1 MKIFNRVVMI
11 IVLFKI
17 ILFSIIAVVNKIAN
31 LFTWAD
37 VLNKV
42 IGSIAGL
49 NIYITGGILLVVF
62 VACIVLLVYEF
73 RKKE

>member
-1 MKIFNRVVMI
+1 MKIFNRVVVI

-17 ILFSIIAVVNKIAN
+17 ILFSIAAVVNKFTN
-31 LFTWAD
+31 LFTWTD
-37 VLNKV
+37 VTNKV

-62 VACIVLLVYEF
+62 VACIVLLVFEF

>member
-17 ILFSIIAVVNKIAN
+17 ILFSIIAVVNKFIN
-31 LFTWAD
+31 IFTWAD
-37 VLNKV
+37 VTNKV

-49 NIYITGGILLVVF
+49 DIYITGGILLVVF
-62 VACIVLLVYEF
+62 VACIILLVFEF

>member
-1 MKIFNRVVMI
+1 MI

-17 ILFSIIAVVNKIAN
+17 ILFSIVVAVNKFIN
-31 LFTWAD
+31 LFIWAE
-37 VLNKV
+37 VTNKV

-49 NIYITGGILLVVF
+49 NIYITGGVLLVVF
-62 VACIVLLVYEF
+62 VACIILLVYEF

>member
-1 MKIFNRVVMI
+1 VKIFNRVVMI

>member
-17 ILFSIIAVVNKIAN
+17 ILFSIAAAVNKFIN
-31 LFTWAD
+31 LFIWTD
-37 VLNKV
+37 VTNKV

-49 NIYITGGILLVVF
+49 NIYITGGVLLVVF
-62 VACIVLLVYEF
+62 VACIILLVYEF

>member
-1 MKIFNRVVMI
+1 VKIFNRVVMI

-17 ILFSIIAVVNKIAN
+17 ILFSIAAVVNKFIN
-31 LFTWAD
+31 IFIWTD
-37 VLNKV
+37 VTNKV
-42 IGSIAGL
+42 IGSIGGL

-62 VACIVLLVYEF
+62 VVCIVLLVFEF

>member
-1 MKIFNRVVMI
+1 MI

-17 ILFSIIAVVNKIAN
+17 ILFSIAAVVNKFIN
-31 LFTWAD
+31 IFIWTD
-37 VLNKV
+37 VTNKV
-42 IGSIAGL
+42 IGSIGGL

-62 VACIVLLVYEF
+62 VVCIVLLVFEF